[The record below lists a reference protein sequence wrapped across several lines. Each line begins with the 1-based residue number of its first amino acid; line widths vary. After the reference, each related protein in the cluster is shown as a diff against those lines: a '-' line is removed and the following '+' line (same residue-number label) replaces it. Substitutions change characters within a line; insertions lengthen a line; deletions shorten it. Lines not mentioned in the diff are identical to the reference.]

1 MKRPTVAT
9 SPWGQSYRIAFFGL
23 YAATLLAAVAWLFSS
38 FHQVTPDSQ
47 AVVFRFGKPVAVEH
61 SGVLFAWP
69 KPVDNVEIIPGPARI
84 LQHDVLPLQRSQQL
98 KLLSGDQYTSDA
110 GAGAGYQLTGDAG
123 VVQLNMQV
131 FYRIDNPLRYVL
143 QRPHVDALIDRLA
156 QRASTLVCA
165 GRDLD
170 TVLVARPETQ
180 QDDMHAAQER
190 SRLRSDLKQT
200 MEQDLRKLSGSDN
213 DPGIVIERVDIASAL
228 PDEAVDAFNSVLTA
242 SQQAEKNIAQAQNEA
257 TLRLQKSQQQ
267 ADRVIQQ
274 AEASSSEMHAK
285 AEVATQT
292 ISKLAEARASGSE
305 AGLLQRLW
313 RDKISAILSHA
324 GQVLTVAPENR
335 NRLVLSGPDSEGTPS
350 AAADA
355 SSPSTDTLTTS
366 AWSSSP
372 APVAAPASSTSS
384 SAPAARTPSSFS
396 DVFGDL
402 R

>member
-1 MKRPTVAT
+1 MKRPSVTT

-23 YAATLLAAVAWLFSS
+23 YAATLLAALAWLFSS

-47 AVVFRFGKPVAVEH
+47 AVVFRFGKPIAVERP
-61 SGVLFAWP
+61 GVVFAWP
-69 KPVDNVEIIPGPARI
+69 APVDNVQVIPGPARI
-84 LQHDVLPLQRSQQL
+84 LQHDVLPLQRKEQL
-98 KLLSGDQYTSDA
+98 KTLTAAQVTADA

-156 QRASTLVCA
+156 QRASTLICA

-180 QDDMHAAQER
+180 QDDTYAAQER
-190 SRLRSDLKQT
+190 SRLRSDLKQ
-200 MEQDLRKLSGSDN
+200 MMDKDLQQLAGSDN
-213 DPGIVIERVDIASAL
+213 DPGIVIERVDIASSL

-292 ISKLAEARASGSE
+292 ITKLAQARASGSD

-313 RDKISAILSHA
+313 RDRISAILSHA
-324 GQVLTVAPENR
+324 GQVLTVAPENK
-335 NRLVLSGPDSEGTPS
+335 NRLVLSGPDDQGIDQP
-350 AAADA
+350 A
-355 SSPSTDTLTTS
+355 SSDTTASSGNSVTSNWASSSSSSVSAPATTS
-366 AWSSSP
+366 A
-372 APVAAPASSTSS
+372 PASNT
-384 SAPAARTPSSFS
+384 PASLS